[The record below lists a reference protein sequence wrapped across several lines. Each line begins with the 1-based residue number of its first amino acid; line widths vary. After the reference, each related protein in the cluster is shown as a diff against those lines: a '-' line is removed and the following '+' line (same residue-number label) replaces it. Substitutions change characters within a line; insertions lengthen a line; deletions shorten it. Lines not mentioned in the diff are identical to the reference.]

1 MYSASITK
9 EDSMAL
15 NKIQTYFLET
25 RKKYYHKKE
34 LLKIIIG
41 ELEKN
46 PEMLKKFEECVNQ
59 DKKANGSRIALWIDE
74 ELKVML
80 LRLRD
85 KYGVSQ
91 SKCISCAIKAFNYLY
106 GVSPMDTVLS

>member
-9 EDSMAL
+9 EDSIQL
-15 NKIQTYFLET
+15 NRIQTYFLET

-34 LLKIIIG
+34 LLKIIIS

-46 PEMLKKFEECVNQ
+46 PEMSKKFEECIRENKKVN
-59 DKKANGSRIALWIDE
+59 GTRIALWIDE

-85 KYGVSQ
+85 KYGISQ
-91 SKCISCAIKAFNYLY
+91 SKCISCAIQAFNDFYR
-106 GVSPMDTVLS
+106 VSPVDAVLS

>member
-9 EDSMAL
+9 EDSIAL

-34 LLKIIIG
+34 LLKIIIN

-46 PEMLKKFEECVNQ
+46 PEMLKKFEECISQ
-59 DKKANGSRIALWIDE
+59 DKKSNTARIALWIDE

-85 KYGVSQ
+85 KYGISQ
-91 SKCISCAIKAFNYLY
+91 TKCISCAIQAFDNFYR
-106 GVSPMDTVLS
+106 VSSMNAVLS

>member
-9 EDSMAL
+9 EDSMQL

-25 RKKYYHKKE
+25 RRKYYHKKE
-34 LLKIIIG
+34 LLKIIIN

-46 PEMLKKFEECVNQ
+46 PEMMKKFEECINQ
-59 DKKANGSRIALWIDE
+59 NKKSNGSRIALWIDE

-91 SKCISCAIKAFNYLY
+91 SKCISCAIQAFNYLY
-106 GVSPMDTVLS
+106 GVSSVDTVLT